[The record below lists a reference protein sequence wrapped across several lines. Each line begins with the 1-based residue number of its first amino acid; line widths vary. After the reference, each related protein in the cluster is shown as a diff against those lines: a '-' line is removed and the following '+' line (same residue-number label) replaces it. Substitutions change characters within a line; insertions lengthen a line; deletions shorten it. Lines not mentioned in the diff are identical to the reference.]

1 MTIVS
6 HEQKL
11 QHLYWRAG
19 FGPTIQQFQKASKV
33 EEIVNRLIKGS
44 EKLNTL
50 KVPMP
55 SLGIGQADMQ
65 NAEARRQ
72 IFQERRQALE
82 KLNYTWLNQMAT
94 AEEQLQEKMT
104 FFWHGHFACRLR
116 EPHLAQ
122 LQHNTLRKH
131 ALGKFPALLL
141 AISKDPGML
150 QFLNN
155 QQNRKQRPNENFA
168 REVLELFTMGRGHYT
183 EKDIK
188 EAARAFTGW
197 GFNLRGEFVFRERLH
212 DNGKKTFMGRQGNF
226 TGEDILQIIMEN
238 PHTAT
243 FITEKIYT
251 FFVSDVPD
259 AVRIRE
265 LSEYFF
271 KSDYNIAG
279 LLEKI
284 FTSGWFYSPEVIGA
298 KIKSPIEL
306 LVGLQRQFQITYAD
320 ERSPLILQRVLGQ
333 ELFHPPNVS
342 GWAGGRNWI
351 DSSTLAYRLRIG
363 PALIQDAALEISLK
377 PDDDAEPSKPF
388 TSRKDGLR
396 LARAIASLQGL
407 QQILVKVDDKDLTVV
422 LSNYLLQIPLKP
434 EMLRMLQ
441 QNVDSIALR
450 PDKIRAIT
458 LQLLSIPDYQV
469 C

>member
-1 MTIVS
+1 MTKVS
-6 HEQKL
+6 REHKL

-19 FGPTIQQFQKASKV
+19 FGPTIQQVQQTSKI
-33 EEIVNRLIKGS
+33 EDIVKRLIQGTGKRNA
-44 EKLNTL
+44 LQI
-50 KVPMP
+50 PMP
-55 SLGIGQADMQ
+55 PIGIGQAVMQ

-72 IFQERRQALE
+72 SFQEKRQALE
-82 KLNYTWLNQMAT
+82 QLNYTWLIQMAT
-94 AEEQLQEKMT
+94 SEDQLQEKMT
-104 FFWHGHFACRLR
+104 FFWHGHFASRLR

-122 LQHNTLRKH
+122 IQHNTLRKH

-183 EKDIK
+183 EQDIK

-197 GFNLRGEFVFRERLH
+197 GFNLKGEFVFRERLH
-212 DNGKKTFMGRQGNF
+212 DTGKKTFMGRRGNF
-226 TGEDILQIIMEN
+226 SGEDILQIILEN
-238 PHTAT
+238 PQTAT

-265 LSEYFF
+265 LSEYFY

-284 FTSGWFYSPEVIGA
+284 FLSDWFYTSEMIGA
-298 KIKSPIEL
+298 KIKSPVEL

-333 ELFHPPNVS
+333 QLFNPPNVS

-363 PALIQDAALEISLK
+363 PALLQDAALEISLK
-377 PDDDAEPSKPF
+377 PDDDADPGKPLL
-388 TSRKDGLR
+388 SRKDGLR
-396 LARAIASLQGL
+396 IAQASASLQGL
-407 QQILVKVDDKDLTVV
+407 QQLLVKVDDKDLAAT
-422 LSNYLLQIPLKP
+422 LSKHLLQTPLKP
-434 EMLRMLQ
+434 EMLQLLQ
-441 QNVDSIALR
+441 QNVHLSASR
-450 PDKIRAIT
+450 TEKIKAIT
-458 LQLLSIPDYQV
+458 LQLLSLPDYQL